1 MASNTNTAAGS
12 NAGQDIDWS
21 TVKVLIN
28 CDKCGG
34 QYDAIADEHES
45 LCSVCQA
52 LFGGDE
58 PANLTTAADTTPAVV
73 DPLPKERQTKCGHC
87 EKRFRPSKNNNG
99 VYCTSCCNEQAGK
112 GRDVFKWF
120 GKAMSTQARNLFN
133 EYHQSRPKPALAP
146 MPTLPPNAPPLGA
159 QYAPPATFTR
169 KRAAE
174 SESEPAAPTNDI
186 WATMAAAEVRRIA
199 AKDSEDDQFMQQNQP
214 PVKRARTRQQQ
225 PTTMQSTQPA
235 QSFSLLSSDPVV
247 LAEQDRLIAQML
259 NHPGYGLMQSMQ
271 PSQSTAG
278 HSQIFPTNPQQTT
291 QQGGD
296 ITEQDRLFA
305 EFLDLPP
312 YGLEQ
317 TTQPSQPT
325 AEHSQ
330 IIPTNSQQTTQPVQD
345 DADQEDLFE
354 QFLNLPSDDLEEAT
368 QPNELTAGHA
378 EAMWKN
384 PEQSTQPGTD
394 DSQLS
399 NLPPNNPE
407 DTTQPSESTGE
418 PYMVIPKSPEQSSQ
432 PGGDD
437 AELSNIPPNNPE
449 ESPQPSYV
457 PAEQYEALTSNT
469 EQTTQTYRSDEEFHR
484 IFSAALREMN

>member
-34 QYDAIADEHES
+34 QYDAVADEHES
-45 LCSVCQA
+45 LCGVCQA

-58 PANLTTAADTTPAVV
+58 PANLATAADTTPAAV
-73 DPLPKERQTKCGHC
+73 DTLPKERQIKCGHC
-87 EKRFRPSKNNNG
+87 EKRFRTGKNNNG
-99 VYCTSCCNEQAGK
+99 VYCTSCCNEQAGR

-120 GKAMSTQARNLFN
+120 GKAMPTQARNLFN
-133 EYHQSRPKPALAP
+133 EYHHSRPKPALAP
-146 MPTLPPNAPPLGA
+146 TLPSNAPPLGA

-186 WATMAAAEVRRIA
+186 WATMAAAEVRRMA
-199 AKDSEDDQFMQQNQP
+199 AKDSEDEQFMQQNQP
-214 PVKRARTRQQQ
+214 PAKRARTRQQQ